1 MITLFKKISCPDN
14 VADAVVKTKWHKIAE
29 VTPLYKYQ
37 PGQKKSGN
45 CREVTIAHN
54 VKTVKQSLET
64 VTVGIFP
71 RLYLAKIRT
80 MAKPKLPD
88 SLPKH
93 TQKEKAACRQAK

>member
-1 MITLFKKISCPDN
+1 MITLLKKISCSDN

-54 VKTVKQSLET
+54 VKQ
-64 VTVGIFP
+64 
-71 RLYLAKIRT
+71 
-80 MAKPKLPD
+80 
-88 SLPKH
+88 
-93 TQKEKAACRQAK
+93 